1 MTLINIKEK
10 DNFCVD
16 NKRVQIKFNLIP
28 GKLIRLIGA
37 NGVGK
42 SSFIQYLKLNQDS
55 FFINK
60 KVSYLDQQRLL
71 PLNDVSLNDLKE
83 LLLKKRYEIL
93 KCIDVIEEETS
104 FFSSKPIKELSGG
117 QNQLVKIYLSL
128 FLSGD
133 VFILDEPFQFLDEKN
148 QQKMLKIIGQLK
160 SLNKEILIV
169 EHHFDLK
176 DIVDEKVELQSEKKW
191 T

>member
-60 KVSYLDQQRLL
+60 
-71 PLNDVSLNDLKE
+71 N
-83 LLLKKRYEIL
+83 
-93 KCIDVIEEETS
+93 TS
-104 FFSSKPIKELSGG
+104 IFTS
-117 QNQLVKIYLSL
+117 
-128 FLSGD
+128 
-133 VFILDEPFQFLDEKN
+133 
-148 QQKMLKIIGQLK
+148 
-160 SLNKEILIV
+160 
-169 EHHFDLK
+169 
-176 DIVDEKVELQSEKKW
+176 
-191 T
+191 